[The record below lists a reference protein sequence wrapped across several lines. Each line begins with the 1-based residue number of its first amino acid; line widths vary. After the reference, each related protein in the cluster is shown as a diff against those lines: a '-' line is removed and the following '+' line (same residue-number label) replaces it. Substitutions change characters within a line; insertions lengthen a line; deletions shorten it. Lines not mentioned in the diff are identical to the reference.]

1 MTGAITFDQFV
12 LDPVSRQLFRRND
25 DTPLAIPPRI
35 FDTLLYLVAH
45 AGELV
50 SKAELMDAVWPGV
63 VVEENSLSQA
73 ISQLRKLLG
82 DGVDGRRL
90 IVTAPGKGFR
100 FVADVGP
107 ANAEVSPGAPAPAQ
121 QPTSNVRTSL
131 AVLPFTNLTGDPAND
146 YLGDGM
152 ADEILGLLSACT
164 GLKLPARASSLAIQR
179 QGLDALAMA
188 RTLGVDAILEGS
200 VRRAAER
207 VKISAQLVD
216 GREGYIMWS
225 RTFDRT
231 MSDLL
236 AIQEEVAN
244 ATVEALLENLN
255 GSLRPLVPMPTG
267 LRGNAAA
274 YQIALKS
281 YWLAGQGTERAAI
294 AAERLSTEAVALD
307 ENSAM
312 AHAVL
317 ALLSS
322 MRGVQSRVP
331 NGAGFADGLR
341 SAERA
346 LQIDPNCIEALLS
359 KATIL
364 ALQGRFIDAEAVYS
378 NVIEGRPSLAMAYMS
393 RATLVTQ
400 SAGHLERSMP
410 DLFSLEVF
418 TPFHPQFATLLA
430 LGNVMLRQND
440 EAERLLDLAVSCGV
454 PADSLPY
461 ADVRAM
467 LHSRKGNY
475 ELAAQ
480 AVLAAGGGSPDEL
493 WSADRLRLIYRA
505 INDAAFRGSA
515 MEAME
520 DLASS
525 TLAKGEFMRNKRI
538 ILWYAQ
544 LGRADLSAA
553 HLLET
558 VRRLKQA
565 GTVGAGWSFIW
576 LPEAAQL
583 VREPLFV
590 EAAREI
596 GLVDYWQLRGPPDGY
611 HFTGDLLIPAN

>member
-1 MTGAITFDQFV
+1 MAGTIAFDRFV
-12 LDPVSRQLFRRND
+12 MDPVGRRLFRRGE
-25 DTPLAIPPRI
+25 TEPVAIPPRI
-35 FDTLLYLVAH
+35 FDTLLHLVEH

-50 SKAELMDAVWPGV
+50 GKTELMDAVWPGV

-82 DGVDGRRL
+82 DGADGRRL

-100 FVADVGP
+100 FVAEVGP
-107 ANAEVSPGAPAPAQ
+107 AEPAAPASAAVTPEE
-121 QPTSNVRTSL
+121 PPSNVRTSL
-131 AVLPFTNLTGDPAND
+131 AVLPFANLTGDPAND
-146 YLGDGM
+146 YLGQGM
-152 ADEILGLLSACT
+152 ADEILGLLSAST

-188 RTLGVDAILEGS
+188 RELGVDAILEGS

-231 MSDLL
+231 MHDLL

-267 LRGNAAA
+267 LRGNPAA

-294 AAERLSTEAVALD
+294 AAERLSSEAVALD

-317 ALLSS
+317 AQLSS
-322 MRGVQSRVP
+322 LRGVQARVP
-331 NGAGFADGLR
+331 SGVGFADGLR

-359 KATIL
+359 KATIH
-364 ALQGRFIDAEAVYS
+364 ALQGRFIEAEGVYGQ
-378 NVIEGRPSLAMAYMS
+378 VIEARPSLAMAYMS

-430 LGNVMLRQND
+430 LGNVMLEQNA
-440 EAERLLDLAVSCGV
+440 EAERLLDLAVACGV
-454 PADSLPY
+454 PADSLPF

-467 LHSRKGNY
+467 LHSRKGEY
-475 ELAAQ
+475 ELAARSVLAGTGPSDAAWSAERIQ
-480 AVLAAGGGSPDEL
+480 LIYHAITDPAFRRSALEAIEVLAASGLE
-493 WSADRLRLIYRA
+493 
-505 INDAAFRGSA
+505 
-515 MEAME
+515 
-520 DLASS
+520 
-525 TLAKGEFMRNKRI
+525 KGEFMRNKRI

-544 LGRADLSAA
+544 LGRPDLGAA
-553 HLLET
+553 HLLAV
-558 VRRLKQA
+558 VRKLKQA
-565 GTVGAGWSFIW
+565 GTVGAGWSFVW
-576 LPEAAQL
+576 LPELAPL

-596 GLVDYWQLRGPPDGY
+596 GLVEYWQLRGAPDGY
-611 HFTGDLLIPAN
+611 HFTGELLVPAN